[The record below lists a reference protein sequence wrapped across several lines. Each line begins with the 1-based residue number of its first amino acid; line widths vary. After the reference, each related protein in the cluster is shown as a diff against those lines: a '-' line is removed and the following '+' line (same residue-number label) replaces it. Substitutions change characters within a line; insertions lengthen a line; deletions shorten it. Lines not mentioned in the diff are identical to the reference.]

1 MVKVTM
7 LLFATLFLLE
17 QCWFCTG
24 LVINPASSGGAASGD
39 PAPGRSPGPPHLE
52 ATVVPV
58 PETVDKVDKVE
69 ECELDGEVNAP
80 PENLLN
86 VTLLH
91 RLFNTDKLVPG
102 IEYQGRSEAI
112 QFFHSQIILCC
123 TTDKYCLRDLK
134 FIIVICKFKTTLP
147 HRSG

>member
-58 PETVDKVDKVE
+58 PETVDKVDKADKVD

-91 RLFNTDKLVPG
+91 RLFKTDKLVAG

-112 QFFHSQIILCC
+112 QFFHCQVL
-123 TTDKYCLRDLK
+123 Y
-134 FIIVICKFKTTLP
+134 
-147 HRSG
+147 